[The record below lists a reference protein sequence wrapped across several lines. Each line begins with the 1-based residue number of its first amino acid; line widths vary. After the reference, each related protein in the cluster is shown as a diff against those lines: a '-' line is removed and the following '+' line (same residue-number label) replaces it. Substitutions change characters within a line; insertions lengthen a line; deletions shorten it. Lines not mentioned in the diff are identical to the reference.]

1 MLPEDCSVPF
11 LFWLIIS
18 DSEAMKNKLK
28 IGTVLVML
36 LTGWYACL
44 PPAVDIDVK
53 PADPRLVISSQV
65 IGTNG
70 LIVGLTRSYSPL
82 DTTGTQDTLGQDLLS
97 QVLVENAI
105 VTVSYQSSVDTL
117 VMVTPGLYLN
127 LSVPMIDGEAYTIRA
142 SDPSTGLEVF
152 AVTNL
157 QPRRN
162 FDTVYPYIERQNGDT
177 NVYFH
182 YEINDVFGEENYYVV
197 NFVKKVNGGSG
208 FDLGSVFGSGNNQLL
223 TEFEL
228 FDDQAFQNYR
238 LVKDSWI
245 PSLGQNDTAAA
256 VLSQI
261 TKGYYEFLT
270 AFKRSNSI
278 FNQLTGEPITY
289 PTNVNGGHGY
299 FTLHRQDSHIY
310 DLNLY

>member
-1 MLPEDCSVPF
+1 
-11 LFWLIIS
+11 
-18 DSEAMKNKLK
+18 MKNTVK
-28 IGTVLVML
+28 ILLVVFIAFS
-36 LTGWYACL
+36 GWYACL
-44 PPAVDIDVK
+44 PPPVDIDVK
-53 PADPRLVISSQV
+53 PADPRLVIASQV

-82 DTTGTQDTLGQDLLS
+82 DTSGQQDTIGQDLLS
-97 QVLVENAI
+97 QILVENAI

-117 VMVTPGLYLN
+117 VMVAPGMYLN
-127 LSVPMIDGEAYTIRA
+127 LAVPMIDGEAYTIRA
-142 SDPSTGLEVF
+142 SDPATGLEVW

-162 FDTVYPYIERQNGDT
+162 FDTVYPLIRRQNGDT
-177 NVYFH
+177 SVYFH
-182 YEINDVFGEENYYVV
+182 YKITDVFGEENYYVV
-197 NFVKKVNGGSG
+197 NFVKKVTGGSG
-208 FDLGSVFGSGNNQLL
+208 FDLSSVFGTGNNQLL

-228 FDDQAFQNYR
+228 FDDQAFQNYQ
-238 LVKDSWI
+238 LEKETWV
-245 PSLGQNDTAAA
+245 PSLGQHDTAAA

-289 PTNVNGGHGY
+289 PTNVNNGHGY
-299 FTLHRQDSHIY
+299 FTLHRQDAHLF